1 MKTLRTSPA
10 SPARRR
16 LLLAALAV
24 ALLPGA
30 AGADVA
36 TDEDRYR
43 VLEFDWQ
50 DTARERAVPVRLY
63 LPRSA
68 SRAQPVPLVVFS
80 HGIGGSRAG
89 YSYLGRH
96 WAGQGFASLHLQHVG
111 SDRSVWFGNPF
122 GLPARLHDAAQE
134 GEVLARVGDLRFA
147 LDRLLAGSE
156 GERIDRERIAAA
168 GHSYGANT
176 TLLAVGARIERDGRR
191 LALRDARLK
200 AAVLISAPPF
210 YGEASPAV
218 VLGGIDVPSLHIT
231 ATDDVIR
238 IPGYYSPA
246 DDRVAVFD
254 ATGGPRKALAVFD
267 GGSHSMFT
275 DRAGTGGAQLN
286 AQVKAATPAL
296 ALAFLRQVFGLGGD
310 EAWRAWPKDHRAIL
324 ARFVAG

>member
-168 GHSYGANT
+168 GH
-176 TLLAVGARIERDGRR
+176 
-191 LALRDARLK
+191 
-200 AAVLISAPPF
+200 
-210 YGEASPAV
+210 
-218 VLGGIDVPSLHIT
+218 
-231 ATDDVIR
+231 
-238 IPGYYSPA
+238 
-246 DDRVAVFD
+246 
-254 ATGGPRKALAVFD
+254 
-267 GGSHSMFT
+267 
-275 DRAGTGGAQLN
+275 
-286 AQVKAATPAL
+286 
-296 ALAFLRQVFGLGGD
+296 
-310 EAWRAWPKDHRAIL
+310 
-324 ARFVAG
+324 